1 MRLLYAL
8 INFLI
13 LALGLWLV
21 GRKSVLKRFAQRRE
35 QIGRELDEAEA
46 LEAAAASAC
55 PEPEE
60 TEPKLEAGPEG
71 PEENTELELLRKSLS
86 EEDLQEEERHRQELE
101 DLRREAMGGARDQA
115 VRALVL
121 ELHEHLT
128 QEPQVSRIRAMEPL
142 FAERILEKIH
152 ITPGDMCYLMHH
164 DVLYVTLTSAFPL
177 PDELVEHIG
186 RKTTALLREVGGK
199 PSYWVKVDPELLG
212 GMRLRIGDTVY
223 DMTVENRLYHLEK
236 DLTRRPIEGL
246 QDKESI
252 LEDLMQGVM
261 EAEPQLDTFQ
271 LGRVLSVSDG
281 ICWLDGLADIMY
293 GEVVEFDCGERG
305 MILDIEPQRIGCVVF
320 GSYEMIE
327 SGSRVRR
334 VGRIA
339 SVPVGEA
346 LLGRVVDP
354 LGRAIDGKGRI
365 RTDLKRPIE
374 NPAPGIPDRKSISV
388 PLHTGVKAIDA
399 LVPIGRGQRELI
411 IGDRQTG
418 KTALLLDTIINQR
431 GKNVACIYVAI
442 GQKETS
448 VADFRDKLV
457 KYGAMSY
464 TTIVSATASSS
475 ASLQYIAPFAGAAMS
490 EYFLYSGKD
499 CLIIYDDLSKHAV
512 AYRELSLLLHRPSGR
527 EAYPGDVFYLHSRLL
542 ERAARLSEEAGGG
555 SVTALPVI
563 ETQMGDISAY
573 IPTNVISITDGQIFL
588 ETDLFNSGQRPAVN
602 VGLSVSRVGS
612 AAQTPLMKQVSS
624 RLRMDLAQYR
634 ELSTFAQFGSDL
646 DDSSRKVLNAGE
658 RMMAAL
664 RQRRYAPLEDWKQA
678 LLLYAVS
685 EGFADGIEPEEMEEF
700 EERLYVHIEAREPA
714 LLRMLKSG
722 KKMGQEQIA
731 QLKEA
736 LARFLKEEYHGD
748 LG

>member
-13 LALGLWLV
+13 LAAGLWIV
-21 GRKSVLKRFAQRRE
+21 GRKTVLKRFAERRE
-35 QIGRELDEAEA
+35 RIGRELDEAEA
-46 LEAAAASAC
+46 LEAAADLPS
-55 PEPEE
+55 PEIPEAQ
-60 TEPKLEAGPEG
+60 TEPPPEAAEEDVDLQVLRQSLE
-71 PEENTELELLRKSLS
+71 EEERQAEELHQQDL
-86 EEDLQEEERHRQELE
+86 EDLQ
-101 DLRREAMGGARDQA
+101 REAMGSARDQA

-121 ELHEHLT
+121 ELGEHLT
-128 QEPQVSRIRAMEPL
+128 QEPQVSQIRALEPL
-142 FAERILEKIH
+142 FAERILESIR

-164 DVLYVTLTSAFPL
+164 DVLYVTLTSAFQL
-177 PDELVEHIG
+177 DDELVERIG
-186 RKTTALLREVGGK
+186 RRATTLLREVGGK
-199 PSYWVKVDPELLG
+199 PSYWVKVDPDLLG

-236 DLTRRPIEGL
+236 DLTKRPIDGL
-246 QDKESI
+246 IDKESI
-252 LEDLMQGVM
+252 LRDLMEGVM
-261 EAEPQLDTFQ
+261 EARPQLDTFQ

-305 MILDIEPQRIGCVVF
+305 MILDIQPQRIGCIVF
-320 GSYEMIE
+320 GSYELIE

-388 PLHTGVKAIDA
+388 PLQTGVKAIDA

-464 TTIVSATASSS
+464 TTIVSAPASSS

-490 EYFLYSGKD
+490 EYFLYSGRD

-612 AAQTPLMKQVSS
+612 AAQTPLLKQVSS

-646 DDSSRKVLNAGE
+646 DDASTKVLNAGE

-664 RQRRYAPLEDWKQA
+664 RQHRYAPLEDWKQA
-678 LLLYAVS
+678 ILLFAVS
-685 EGFADGIEPEEMEEF
+685 EGYADDVLPAEMEEY
-700 EERLYVHIEAREPA
+700 EERLYVHMEGREPA
-714 LLRMLKSG
+714 LVRRLQSG
-722 KKMGQEQIA
+722 KKLSAEEIA
-731 QLKEA
+731 GLKEA
-736 LARFLKEEYHGD
+736 LAQFRREDTHGN
-748 LG
+748 LV

>member
-13 LALGLWLV
+13 LAAGLWIV
-21 GRKSVLKRFAQRRE
+21 GRKTVLKRFAERRE
-35 QIGRELDEAEA
+35 RIGRELDEAEA
-46 LEAAAASAC
+46 LEAAADLPS
-55 PEPEE
+55 PEIPEAQ
-60 TEPKLEAGPEG
+60 TEPPPEAAEEDVDLQVLRQSLE
-71 PEENTELELLRKSLS
+71 EEEQQAEELHQQDL
-86 EEDLQEEERHRQELE
+86 EDLQ
-101 DLRREAMGGARDQA
+101 REAMGSARDQA

-121 ELHEHLT
+121 ELGEHLT
-128 QEPQVSRIRAMEPL
+128 QEPQVSQIRALEPL
-142 FAERILEKIH
+142 FAERILESIR

-164 DVLYVTLTSAFPL
+164 DVLYVTLTSAFQL
-177 PDELVEHIG
+177 DDELVERIG
-186 RKTTALLREVGGK
+186 RRATTLLREVGGK
-199 PSYWVKVDPELLG
+199 PSYWVKVDPDLLG

-236 DLTRRPIEGL
+236 DLTKRPIDGL
-246 QDKESI
+246 IDKESI
-252 LEDLMQGVM
+252 LRDLMEGVM
-261 EAEPQLDTFQ
+261 EARPQLDTFQ

-305 MILDIEPQRIGCVVF
+305 MILDIQPQRIGCIVF
-320 GSYEMIE
+320 GSYELIE

-388 PLHTGVKAIDA
+388 PLQTGVKAIDA

-464 TTIVSATASSS
+464 TTIVSAPASSS

-490 EYFLYSGKD
+490 EYFLYSGRD

-612 AAQTPLMKQVSS
+612 AAQTPLLKQVSS

-646 DDSSRKVLNAGE
+646 DDASTKVLNAGE

-664 RQRRYAPLEDWKQA
+664 RQHRYAPLEDWKQA
-678 LLLYAVS
+678 ILLFAVS
-685 EGFADGIEPEEMEEF
+685 EGYADDVLPAEMEEY
-700 EERLYVHIEAREPA
+700 EERLYVYMEGREPA
-714 LLRMLKSG
+714 LVRRLQSG
-722 KKMGQEQIA
+722 KKLSAEEIA
-731 QLKEA
+731 GLKEA
-736 LARFLKEEYHGD
+736 LAQFRREDAHGN
-748 LG
+748 LV

>member
-13 LALGLWLV
+13 LAAGLWIV
-21 GRKSVLKRFAQRRE
+21 GRKTVLKRFAERRE
-35 QIGRELDEAEA
+35 RIGRELDEAEA
-46 LEAAAASAC
+46 LEAAAALPS
-55 PEPEE
+55 PEIPETQSDPIRE
-60 TEPKLEAGPEG
+60 AVDDDANLQVLRQSLEDEARQA
-71 PEENTELELLRKSLS
+71 EELHKQ
-86 EEDLQEEERHRQELE
+86 DLE
-101 DLRREAMGGARDQA
+101 DLEREAMGNARDQA
-115 VRALVL
+115 VKALVL
-121 ELHEHLT
+121 ELGEHLV
-128 QEPQVSRIRAMEPL
+128 QEPQVSHIRALEPL
-142 FAERILEKIH
+142 FAERILESIS

-164 DVLYVTLTSAFPL
+164 DVLYVTLTSAFEL
-177 PDELVEHIG
+177 DDELVERIG
-186 RKTTALLREVGGK
+186 SRATALLEEVGGK
-199 PSYWVKVDPELLG
+199 PSFWVKVDPDLLG

-236 DLTRRPIEGL
+236 DLTKRPIDGLLDKDCIL
-246 QDKESI
+246 QD
-252 LEDLMQGVM
+252 LMEGVM
-261 EAEPQLDTFQ
+261 EARPQLDIFQ

-305 MILDIEPQRIGCVVF
+305 MILDIQPQRIGCVVF
-320 GSYEMIE
+320 GSYELIE

-365 RTDLKRPIE
+365 RTYLKRPIE

-388 PLHTGVKAIDA
+388 PLQTGIKAIDA

-464 TTIVSATASSS
+464 TTIVSAPASSS

-490 EYFLYSGKD
+490 EYFLYSGRD

-646 DDSSRKVLNAGE
+646 DDASTKVLNAGE

-664 RQRRYAPLEDWKQA
+664 RQQRYAPLEDWKQA
-678 LLLYAVS
+678 ILLFAVS
-685 EGFADGIEPEEMEEF
+685 EGYADDVLPAEMEEF
-700 EERLYVHIEAREPA
+700 EERLYVHMEGREPA
-714 LLRMLKSG
+714 LVRRLQSG
-722 KKMGQEQIA
+722 KKLNAEEIA
-731 QLKEA
+731 SLKEA
-736 LARFLKEEYHGD
+736 LAQFRREDAHGH
-748 LG
+748 LV

>member
-13 LALGLWLV
+13 LAAGLWIV
-21 GRKSVLKRFAQRRE
+21 GRKTVLKRFAARRE
-35 QIGRELDEAEA
+35 RIGRELDEAEA
-46 LEAAAASAC
+46 LEAAAALPS
-55 PEPEE
+55 PEIPAILAENSPEAVE
-60 TEPKLEAGPEG
+60 EDADLQVLRQSLE
-71 PEENTELELLRKSLS
+71 EEERQAEELHQQDL
-86 EEDLQEEERHRQELE
+86 EDLQ
-101 DLRREAMGGARDQA
+101 REAMGSARDQA

-121 ELHEHLT
+121 ELGEHLT
-128 QEPQVSRIRAMEPL
+128 QEPQVSQIRALEPL
-142 FAERILEKIH
+142 FAERILESIS

-164 DVLYVTLTSAFPL
+164 DVLYVTLTSAFQL
-177 PDELVEHIG
+177 DDELVERIG
-186 RKTTALLREVGGK
+186 HRATALLREVGGK
-199 PSYWVKVDPELLG
+199 PSFWVKVDPDLLG

-236 DLTRRPIEGL
+236 DLTKRPVEGL
-246 QDKESI
+246 MDKESI
-252 LEDLMQGVM
+252 LKDLMEGVK
-261 EAEPQLDTFQ
+261 EARPQLDTFQ

-305 MILDIEPQRIGCVVF
+305 MILDIQPQRIGCIVF
-320 GSYEMIE
+320 GSYELIE

-339 SVPVGEA
+339 SGPVGEA

-388 PLHTGVKAIDA
+388 PLQTGVKAIDA

-442 GQKETS
+442 GQKDTS

-464 TTIVSATASSS
+464 TTIVSAPASSS

-490 EYFLYSGKD
+490 EYFLYSGRD

-602 VGLSVSRVGS
+602 GGLAVSRVGS
-612 AAQTPLMKQVSS
+612 AAQTPLLKQVSS

-646 DDSSRKVLNAGE
+646 DDASTKVLNAGE

-664 RQRRYAPLEDWKQA
+664 RQHRYAPLEDWKQA
-678 LLLYAVS
+678 VLLFAVS
-685 EGFADGIEPEEMEEF
+685 EGYSDDILPAEMEEY
-700 EERLYVHIEAREPA
+700 EERLYMHMEGREPA
-714 LLRMLKSG
+714 LVRRLQSG
-722 KKMGQEQIA
+722 KKLNAEEIA
-731 QLKEA
+731 SFKEA
-736 LARFLKEEYHGD
+736 LAQFRREDAHGH
-748 LG
+748 LV